1 MSSSNQSNQY
11 ASIHELDEQEFQSL
25 DYGLLSTSTV
35 AGAYTASV
43 QTIFGRH
50 TAEIRNQTEPTVQPL
65 HQVSKRRIRE
75 LIAKQNNDL
84 FGWMAHPER
93 TPNPLGIAD
102 SIFRKY
108 SRELPFHR
116 TPGPISRELNL
127 DISNNVALGTIEE
140 GLKSFCTEDASGTAV
155 QTVIQQLKWVF
166 TQYKVAGEEVMRL
179 EALLTQ
185 KTETLD
191 KLQQRQGAI
200 TNLVVNDSLPQLL
213 DAFGV
218 YMTEVFEKSNFEQT
232 YKDLVAAYKLWN
244 ILREIISLQQI
255 GNGETRE
262 PLCAICLTDPVTH
275 TVAPCG
281 HTYCTA
287 CVRRVN
293 TACYLCRGAVKDR
306 VKLFFT

>member
-1 MSSSNQSNQY
+1 MSSNQY
-11 ASIHELDEQEFQSL
+11 ASIHELDENDFQSL
-25 DYGLLSTSTV
+25 DYGLLSTSTI
-35 AGAYTASV
+35 AGTYTTSV

-50 TAEIRNQTEPTVQPL
+50 SSEIRNQSESVTQPL
-65 HQVSKRRIRE
+65 HQISKRRIRE
-75 LIAKQNNDL
+75 LITKQNNDL

-93 TPNPLGIAD
+93 TPNPLGIAE

-116 TPGPISRELNL
+116 TLGPISRELNL
-127 DISNNVALGTIEE
+127 DVSNNTALQTIEQ
-140 GLKSFCTEDASGTAV
+140 GLNSLSSEDASGTAV
-155 QTVIQQLKWVF
+155 QTLIQQLKWVY
-166 TQYKVAGEEVMRL
+166 TQYKNAGEEVMRL

-213 DAFGV
+213 DSFGI

-232 YKDLVAAYKLWN
+232 YKDLVAAYKLWH
-244 ILREIISLQQI
+244 ILREIVSLQQI

-262 PLCAICLTDPVTH
+262 PLCAICLTDPVSH
-275 TVAPCG
+275 TIAPCG

-293 TACYLCRGAVKDR
+293 TTCYLCRGAVRER

>member
-1 MSSSNQSNQY
+1 MTSNQY
-11 ASIHELDEQEFQSL
+11 ASIHELDENDFQSL
-25 DYGLLSTSTV
+25 DYGLLSTSTI
-35 AGAYTASV
+35 AGTYTTSV

-50 TAEIRNQTEPTVQPL
+50 SSEIRNQSESVTQPL
-65 HQVSKRRIRE
+65 HQISKRRIRE
-75 LIAKQNNDL
+75 LITKQNNDL

-93 TPNPLGIAD
+93 TPNPLGIAE

-116 TPGPISRELNL
+116 TLGPISRELNL
-127 DISNNVALGTIEE
+127 DVSNNTALQTIEQ
-140 GLKSFCTEDASGTAV
+140 GLNSLSSEDASGTAV
-155 QTVIQQLKWVF
+155 QTLIQQLKWVY
-166 TQYKVAGEEVMRL
+166 TQYKNAGEEVMRL

-213 DAFGV
+213 DSFGI

-232 YKDLVAAYKLWN
+232 YKDLVAAYKLWH
-244 ILREIISLQQI
+244 ILREIVSLQQI

-262 PLCAICLTDPVTH
+262 PLCAICLTDPVSH
-275 TVAPCG
+275 TIAPCG

-293 TACYLCRGAVKDR
+293 TTCYLCRGAVRER

>member
-1 MSSSNQSNQY
+1 MSSNQY
-11 ASIHELDEQEFQSL
+11 ASIHELDENEFQSL

-35 AGAYTASV
+35 AGTYTSSV

-50 TAEIRNQTEPTVQPL
+50 ATEIRAQSDPLVQPL
-65 HQVSKRRIRE
+65 HQISKRRIRE
-75 LIAKQNNDL
+75 LIAKHNNDL

-116 TPGPISRELNL
+116 TLGPISRELNL
-127 DISNNVALGTIEE
+127 DVSNNTVLQSIEAR
-140 GLKSFCTEDASGTAV
+140 LCAEDVSGSSV
-155 QTVIQQLKWVF
+155 HSLIHQLKWVY
-166 TQYKVAGEEVMRL
+166 THYKIAGEEVMRL

-200 TNLVVNDSLPQLL
+200 TNLVVNDSLPPLI

-218 YMTEVFEKSNFEQT
+218 YMSEVFEKSNFEQT
-232 YKDLVAAYKLWN
+232 YKDLVEAYKLWN
-244 ILREIISLQQI
+244 ILREIVSLQQI

-275 TVAPCG
+275 TIAPCG

-293 TACYLCRGAVKDR
+293 TTCYLCRGSVRDR

>member
-1 MSSSNQSNQY
+1 MSSSNQY
-11 ASIHELDEQEFQSL
+11 ASIHELDENDFQSL

-43 QTIFGRH
+43 QTVFGRH
-50 TAEIRNQTEPTVQPL
+50 ATEIRAQTEPITQPL
-65 HQVSKRRIRE
+65 HQISKRRIRE
-75 LIAKQNNDL
+75 LIAKHNNDL

-108 SRELPFHR
+108 SRDLPFQR
-116 TPGPISRELNL
+116 TMGPISRELNL
-127 DISNNVALGTIEE
+127 DVSNNTVLETIEK
-140 GLKSFCTEDASGTAV
+140 GLNSLSSEDASGTAV
-155 QTVIQQLKWVF
+155 HTLIQQLKWVF

-213 DAFGV
+213 DSFGI
-218 YMTEVFEKSNFEQT
+218 YMSEVFEKSNFEQT
-232 YKDLVAAYKLWN
+232 YKDLVEAYKLWH

-275 TVAPCG
+275 TIAPCG
-281 HTYCTA
+281 HTFCTA

-293 TACYLCRGAVKDR
+293 TTCYLCRGAVRER